1 MGNTITRPDLVG
13 RMLAAAYPEGV
24 PPEQVR
30 HVARIAAAL
39 DVVADA
45 VATGRP
51 FAGFPLTLAADA
63 SRPALFDVE
72 RVEPA
77 PPPAP
82 EPEDEPVPYVPVEPP
97 STPSPPSPPRAKH
110 IRYEDLPVG
119 LLTDP
124 MVAAIAGCSANAV
137 GAHRSK
143 RRIATAWQRGGAAPE
158 PFVFWAQLLRAWGR
172 PRLDGWLERWPRARE
187 LYGEDIAR
195 AIAAADAPP
204 RARKP
209 AKWTEP
215 ETSPTS
221 PEPPGITSRPEN
233 EAPQSAAP
241 TSPETS
247 PPPEPPPLCAPRR
260 SPDDILADGRRRGG
274 RVSLPVRAMPAP
286 AAIPPSRQAELDAIA
301 AAVAAGKVTR
311 VPSNYVEPPTRPANP
326 KAGARR
332 GP

>member
-1 MGNTITRPDLVG
+1 MANTITRPDLVG

-39 DVVADA
+39 DCVAES

-51 FAGFPLTLAADA
+51 FAGFPLALAADA
-63 SRPALFDVE
+63 GRPALFDVE

-110 IRYEDLPVG
+110 IRYEDLPAG
-119 LLTDP
+119 LLTD
-124 MVAAIAGCSANAV
+124 AIIARIAGCSPNAV
-137 GAHRSK
+137 WLHRSK

-209 AKWTEP
+209 VKWTEP
-215 ETSPTS
+215 EPEVPAAAPETS
-221 PEPPGITSRPEN
+221 PETSAET
-233 EAPQSAAP
+233 SA
-241 TSPETS
+241 ETS

-260 SPDDILADGRRRGG
+260 GPDDILADGRRRGG

-311 VPSNYVEPPTRPANP
+311 VPSNYVEPPTRPCNP
-326 KAGARR
+326 KAGTRR